1 MTTTTVN
8 TETFIEFKNNL
19 TMMVKQVVA
28 DFDKDNVIKVRTTI
42 NIYNSKITISLSNRV
57 NPSQKYYIYIYSYD
71 MSENDYPETMCEVF
85 NKVRG
90 FINHVNMNK

>member
-1 MTTTTVN
+1 MATTVN
-8 TETFIEFKNNL
+8 TFVEFKNNL
-19 TMMVKQVVA
+19 SMMVKQVVA
-28 DFDKDNVIKVRTTI
+28 DFDKKNLIKVRTTI

-57 NPSQKYYIYIYSYD
+57 NPNQKYYIYIYSYD

-90 FINHVNMNK
+90 FINHVSMNK